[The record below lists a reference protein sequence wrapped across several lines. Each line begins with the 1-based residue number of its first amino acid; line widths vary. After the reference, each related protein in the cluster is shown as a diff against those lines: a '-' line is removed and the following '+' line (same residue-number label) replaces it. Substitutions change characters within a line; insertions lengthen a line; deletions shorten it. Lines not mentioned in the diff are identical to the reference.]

1 MSVSKT
7 ATPAPNTQ
15 TDASHQATAL
25 PGSRP
30 ARSRRA
36 TSTAMTAQPSTTML
50 VYRLNVAASSAAN
63 PASPTQVLRLTL
75 ASAAS
80 TTQSRAPVPA
90 AIGEASVKV
99 GGL

>member
-7 ATPAPNTQ
+7 ATATPNPP

-30 ARSRRA
+30 ARSLHA

-50 VYRLNVAASSAAN
+50 VYRLNVAASTAPK
-63 PASPTQVLRLTL
+63 PASPAQVLRLAL
-75 ASAAS
+75 VSAAS
-80 TTQSRAPVPA
+80 TVHSRTPVPA
-90 AIGEASVKV
+90 AISEASVK
-99 GGL
+99 GGM